1 MGNNYHINT
10 TDQRLFDKYI
20 NIHQLFQRS
29 EISLFDV
36 DDIRETHSLNSKDY
50 KQIKFASR

>member
-1 MGNNYHINT
+1 MGNNYRINT

-36 DDIRETHSLNSKDY
+36 DDIRETRFLNSKDY
-50 KQIKFASR
+50 KQIKFFR

>member
-1 MGNNYHINT
+1 MGNNYRINT

-50 KQIKFASR
+50 KQIKFFR